1 MQQIERYGVIAL
13 VFLLVTIVA
22 VSFWGDSK
30 SPGFWSRLT
39 GRGAKKD
46 APTDQAA
53 NMIPPAS
60 STERAIDG
68 SLPLTATDPVAANGV
83 APVQP
88 GNEWQTPAFT
98 KDPWTN
104 TPTAPPEIANQGTV
118 LTPAQPAP
126 SEAIFPVAA
135 EPAPRLRPAP
145 SAAHSAGPQYVVQ
158 KGDSL
163 IRIAARTLGSGSRWT
178 EIQSLNGGLD
188 PKGLRPGMKLV
199 LPASANLSKGGST
212 TPGSSGKRTT
222 TSPKPAATSATG
234 TYVVR
239 AGDTLSKIASRLLGD
254 GDRWREIV
262 AANPGLDPKRL
273 LVGKSIRVP
282 RAAADATRHEGVRTA
297 QARPSAARA
306 PVLAAAAPR
315 SDRPRVR

>member
-30 SPGFWSRLT
+30 SPGFWARLT
-39 GRGAKKD
+39 GRGVKKD
-46 APTDQAA
+46 DTTQTT

-60 STERAIDG
+60 STERAIDPA
-68 SLPLTATDPVAANGV
+68 LPLTATDPTATTGV
-83 APVQP
+83 APAPQMATGVTQ
-88 GNEWQTPAFT
+88 
-98 KDPWTN
+98 DPWMN
-104 TPTAPPEIANQGTV
+104 APTAPPEIAGPGYPVQGPQPTTV
-118 LTPAQPAP
+118 PVYASPAP
-126 SEAIFPVAA
+126 EVAPVRSTPPPAA
-135 EPAPRLRPAP
+135 T
-145 SAAHSAGPQYVVQ
+145 GVQYTVQ

-178 EIQSLNGGLD
+178 EIQSLNGNLD
-188 PKGLRPGMKLV
+188 PRGLRPGMKLV
-199 LPASANLSKGGST
+199 LPASARIPSGAASPAKST
-212 TPGSSGKRTT
+212 GK
-222 TSPKPAATSATG
+222 SPAAKPAATAATG

-239 AGDTLSKIASRLLGD
+239 AGDTLSGIASRLLGD

-273 LVGKSIRVP
+273 LVGKSISVP
-282 RAAADATRHEGVRTA
+282 RGGE
-297 QARPSAARA
+297 PARA
-306 PVLAAAAPR
+306 TPARSTPSKTPVLAAAEPR